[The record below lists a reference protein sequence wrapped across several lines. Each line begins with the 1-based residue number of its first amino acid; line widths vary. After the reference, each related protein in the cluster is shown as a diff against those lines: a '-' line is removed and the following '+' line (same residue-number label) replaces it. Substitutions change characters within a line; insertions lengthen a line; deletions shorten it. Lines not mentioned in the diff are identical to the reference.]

1 MTTTNPEP
9 STLGTRVRRI
19 GRPIRTARITAE
31 LLWFL
36 ASANRRG
43 NPYLVYGRLRRL
55 DPVHHSPIGVWLVSG
70 HEEVSQLLRD
80 PRLSSN
86 EKHIDLDTL
95 HLGPLRRL
103 LGRADATETGAFF
116 DRAQDLLLFLDPP
129 DHTRLRRLVNRSF
142 TPRRVLEL
150 EPRIEAVAHGL
161 LDPIVDRGRCE
172 LMADFAYPFPARV
185 ICELIGVPPEET
197 HHIIEPAPSLAAG
210 LEPGPLLTVEARD
223 AANTATI
230 QLTDYLRDLISRR
243 RHSPG
248 DDLLSALIHTDE
260 DPLSDDELISISL
273 LLLIAGHETTA
284 NLLGNGMVAL
294 LAQPEAARELRND
307 PALDDHAVDEL
318 LRYDSPVQMTMRIAT
333 ERVEIGQ
340 RAVEPG
346 AVLVLCT
353 GAANHDPSTFPH
365 PQRIDWHREPNPHL
379 AFGGGIH
386 YCLGAQLA
394 RTEARIGL
402 RALLNRLPDATLVD
416 QPVRR
421 PSFTIRG
428 LERLE
433 LAW

>member
-1 MTTTNPEP
+1 MVS
-9 STLGTRVRRI
+9 STV
-19 GRPIRTARITAE
+19 RTARVTAE
-31 LLWFL
+31 LVWFL
-36 ASANRRG
+36 ASATRRAD
-43 NPYLVYGRLRRL
+43 PYPAYARLRRL
-55 DPVHHSPIGVWLVSG
+55 DPVHHSPIGVWLVSS

-116 DRAQDLLLFLDPP
+116 DRAQD
-129 DHTRLRRLVNRSF
+129 
-142 TPRRVLEL
+142 
-150 EPRIEAVAHGL
+150 
-161 LDPIVDRGRCE
+161 
-172 LMADFAYPFPARV
+172 
-185 ICELIGVPPEET
+185 
-197 HHIIEPAPSLAAG
+197 
-210 LEPGPLLTVEARD
+210 PLLTVEARD

-230 QLTDYLRDLISRR
+230 QLTAYLRALIGRR

-248 DDLLSALIHTDE
+248 DDLLSALIHTQD
-260 DPLSDDELISISL
+260 DPLSDDELISIAL

-284 NLLGNGMVAL
+284 NLLGNGIAAL
-294 LAQPEAARELRND
+294 LAQPEAACELRND

-333 ERVEIGQ
+333 EHVEIGP
-340 RAVEPG
+340 RVIEPG

-353 GAANHDPSTFPH
+353 GAATHDPSTFPH
-365 PQRIDWHREPNPHL
+365 PQRLDWHREPNPHL

-402 RALLNRLPDATLVD
+402 RALLNRLADPVLDG

>member
-1 MTTTNPEP
+1 M
-9 STLGTRVRRI
+9 
-19 GRPIRTARITAE
+19 GRPVRTARVTAE
-31 LLWFL
+31 LVWFL
-36 ASANRRG
+36 ASANRRSD
-43 NPYLVYGRLRRL
+43 PYPAYERLRRL
-55 DPVHHSPIGVWLVSG
+55 DPIHHSPIGVWLLSS
-70 HEEVSQLLRD
+70 HEEVSKLLRD

-86 EKHIDLDTL
+86 ETHIDLDTL

-142 TPRRVLEL
+142 TPRRVKEL
-150 EPRIEAVAHGL
+150 EPRIEAIAHEL

-185 ICELIGVPPEET
+185 ICELIGVPPGET
-197 HHIIEPAPSLAAG
+197 RHIIEPAPALAAG

-223 AANTATI
+223 AANTATL
-230 QLTDYLRDLISRR
+230 QLTDYLRGLITRR

-248 DDLLSALIHTDE
+248 DDLLSALIHAED
-260 DPLSDDELISISL
+260 DPLTDDELISIAL

-294 LAQPEAARELRND
+294 LAQPEAARELRSD
-307 PALDDHAVDEL
+307 PALDTHAVDEL
-318 LRYDSPVQMTMRIAT
+318 LRHDSPVQMTMRIAT
-333 ERVEIGQ
+333 ERVELGQ
-340 RAVEPG
+340 RLIERG

-353 GAANHDPSTFPH
+353 GAANHDPAAFPH
-365 PQRIDWHREPNPHL
+365 PERLDWQREPNPHL

-386 YCLGAQLA
+386 YCLGAHLA

-402 RALLNRLPDATLVD
+402 RALLNRLPEPILDG
-416 QPVRR
+416 QPLRR

-428 LERLE
+428 LERLD
-433 LAW
+433 LTW